1 MAAGR
6 KTGGRVKGVPN
17 RATRDIKAL
26 AQKHTPEAL
35 KTLVSI
41 MKASVSDPARVAAA
55 KELLDRGYGRS
66 TQTVNATVED
76 RRMVAELPATSRTAD
91 EWSSQHGPH

>member
-17 RATRDIKAL
+17 KATRDIKAL

-41 MKASVSDPARVAAA
+41 MKTSASDPARVAAS
-55 KELLDRGYGRS
+55 KELLDRAYGKPAQAIIGGGEDDPAVQVITEVRRS
-66 TQTVNATVED
+66 IVD
-76 RRMVAELPATSRTAD
+76 PRPA
-91 EWSSQHGPH
+91 

>member
-1 MAAGR
+1 MATGR

-17 RATRDIKAL
+17 KATRDIKAL

-41 MKASVSDPARVAAA
+41 MKASDSDAARVAAS
-55 KELLDRGYGRS
+55 KELLDRAYGKPAQAV
-66 TQTVNATVED
+66 TGEGGGP
-76 RRMVAELPATSRTAD
+76 VALAISWLQP
-91 EWSSQHGPH
+91 Q